1 MQSFHGFTLLQAG
14 LTDRGPAQ
22 LLRHTASGA
31 QLLWIKAP
39 VSEPV
44 FSISFP
50 GASGDDLGGA
60 HVLEHL
66 IFRGARQFPADPL
79 YPALTAGEMVSFL
92 NASARPGYTTFHAAA
107 PTAAALTRV
116 AEVLLEAVFHPRLT
130 AAAFDAEAWSLP
142 PGAAAPQGVIL
153 SEMRDHLAQ
162 PQAALAL
169 ALRRAVLNGLPEAHN
184 QSGDPALLAQLT
196 LAATRALHGQIF
208 TPGNAFLTLTGAGDF
223 SALQRLIESALPPG
237 PGSLPSPA
245 AQARPLPRLDL
256 PHPSGGLWGLAWLLP
271 GDLPLALLLLLE
283 NLLYQGADP
292 ALLRAPGALRGP
304 ASGLQ
309 ADTAQP
315 FMTLALREGAAA
327 PDLRRLA
334 RSLTVEDLHRAARQ
348 ALQVWYDDEVFPRRP
363 TGLRFTDPLLPRW
376 LAGGDPFEGLNTGA
390 ELRARAA
397 APQQSLRQLQDLLEN
412 LAVTPALC
420 AEVHLTPATAP
431 TFPPPLA
438 LPVHSVPLVPLN
450 IRSAE
455 SEIPDLPRSLEL
467 QIPGDRLARLRLA
480 FCAAPQDADSLPA
493 LAAALQA
500 GLRRDPQISALAPGI
515 SVAPLAGTWGAA
527 LVLAASALPEDFE
540 GLCARLARALA
551 APDLTSAPLADL
563 RGLMAQRPQ
572 AVIGLRLRAR
582 LSIPAFWAD
591 RMAGPGR
598 LMAPPPGDLSE
609 VWRRLRLR
617 GGALVTAGGAERVAH
632 GLRTELALKTARPA
646 ALPAPLPLPAGDGFA
661 VNSAFHA
668 VGLGFTAPRP
678 APARAALRAIEAEY
692 LWPQIRT
699 AGGAYGL
706 RIESAASGQSVIFSA
721 RDPHLLR
728 SLQVMRNAGAWLR
741 RAADAEMMQ
750 RSRRGAAGQILTP
763 ATPQMV
769 LQNALAKALGDADGE
784 AMAQAELQALRE
796 MDLADFRIAAEAL
809 DAALHSAAPVVFGPE
824 ASLRGALEEEPGLFT
839 LHSDR

>member
-1 MQSFHGFTLLQAG
+1 MLSIQGFTLLQAG

-31 QLLWIKAP
+31 QLLWVQAP
-39 VSEPV
+39 VGEPV

-66 IFRGARQFPADPL
+66 IFRGARHFPADPL
-79 YPALTAGEMVSFL
+79 YPALTAGEMISFL

-107 PTAAALTRV
+107 PTEAALTRV
-116 AEVLLEAVFHPRLT
+116 AEVLLEAVFHPLLT
-130 AAAFDAEAWSLP
+130 PEAFDAEAWSLP
-142 PGAAAPQGVIL
+142 PGASAPQGVIL
-153 SEMRDHLAQ
+153 SEMRDYLAQ

-184 QSGDPALLAQLT
+184 QSGNPALLPQLT

-223 SALQRLIESALPPG
+223 SALLALINKALPPG
-237 PGSLPSPA
+237 PGRLPPLTT
-245 AQARPLPRLDL
+245 QARPLPRLDL
-256 PHPSGGLWGLAWLLP
+256 PHPSDGLWGLAWLLP
-271 GDLPLALLLLLE
+271 KGLPLAELLLLE
-283 NLLYQGADP
+283 SLLYLGPDP
-292 ALLRAPGALRGP
+292 ALLRVPGALRGP

-327 PDLRRLA
+327 PNLRHLA
-334 RSLTVEDLHRAARQ
+334 RSLTAEDLRRAARQ
-348 ALQVWYDDEVFPRRP
+348 ALQIWYDDEVFPRRP
-363 TGLRFTDPLLPRW
+363 TGLRITDPLLPRW
-376 LAGGDPFEGLNTGA
+376 LAGGDPFEALNTGSD
-390 ELRARAA
+390 LRALAA
-397 APQQSLRQLQDLLEN
+397 APEQTLRHLQDLLES
-412 LAVTPALC
+412 LAATPSLC
-420 AEVHLTPATAP
+420 AEVHLTAAAAPEFPA
-431 TFPPPLA
+431 PLA
-438 LPVHSVPLVPLN
+438 LPLHPAPLVPLK
-450 IRSAE
+450 IHSAE
-455 SEIPDLPRSLEL
+455 SDIPDLPRYPDL

-480 FCAAPQDADSLPA
+480 LCVDPQDTDSLAA
-493 LAAALQA
+493 LAATLQA

-515 SVAPLAGTWGAA
+515 SVAPLAGVYGAA
-527 LVLAASALPEDFE
+527 LVLAAASLPEDFE
-540 GLCARLARALA
+540 ALCENLAQALK
-551 APDLTSAPLADL
+551 APDLTAAPLPDL

-582 LSIPAFWAD
+582 LSTPAFWAD

-598 LMAPPPGDLSE
+598 LLAPPPGDLPE
-609 VWRRLRLR
+609 VWHRLRQR
-617 GGALVTAGGAERVAH
+617 GGALVTAGGDEAAAQA
-632 GLRTELALKTARPA
+632 LRQALALETARPMP
-646 ALPAPLPLPAGDGFA
+646 LPAPQTLPKGDGFA

-668 VGLGFTAPRP
+668 VGLGFTAPQP

-706 RIESAASGQSVIFSA
+706 RIESEASGQSVIFSA

-728 SLQVMRNAGAWLR
+728 SLQVMREAGAWLR
-741 RAADAEMMQ
+741 GAADAAMMQ
-750 RSRRGAAGQILTP
+750 RSKRGAAGQILTP

-769 LQNALAKALGDADGE
+769 LQNALAKALGDADVD
-784 AMAQAELQALRE
+784 AMAQAELQTLRE
-796 MDLADFRIAAEAL
+796 MDLADFRAAAEAL

-824 ASLRGALEEEPGLFT
+824 ASLRAALDEVPGLFT